1 MSLSPCIGLCRLDAQ
16 KVCIGCFRTID
27 EISRWGLLSS
37 DEQRRIL
44 RQIALRQPAATPS
57 QESSS

>member
-1 MSLSPCIGLCRLDAQ
+1 MSLSPCVGLCRLNAE
-16 KVCIGCFRTID
+16 KICIGCFRTID

-44 RQIALRQPAATPS
+44 RQIALRQPAANAS